1 MKTRRRTV
9 DSRSL
14 VSDNESLDTF
24 ASPLPISPS
33 TTTTTATTTAD
44 LLTTT
49 DDALANATLK
59 QGGKCWHPAP
69 CHLSTCSALVG
80 SVKVRKLEHKY

>member
-33 TTTTTATTTAD
+33 TTTTTATTNDD
-44 LLTTT
+44 LLKTI
-49 DDALANATLK
+49 DDELANGTL
-59 QGGKCWHPAP
+59 
-69 CHLSTCSALVG
+69 
-80 SVKVRKLEHKY
+80 

>member
-14 VSDNESLDTF
+14 VSDNESLDAF

-33 TTTTTATTTAD
+33 TTTTATTTAD

-49 DDALANATLK
+49 DDALAKATLK
-59 QGGKCWHPAP
+59 QGGKCWRPGA
-69 CHLSTCSALVG
+69 
-80 SVKVRKLEHKY
+80 